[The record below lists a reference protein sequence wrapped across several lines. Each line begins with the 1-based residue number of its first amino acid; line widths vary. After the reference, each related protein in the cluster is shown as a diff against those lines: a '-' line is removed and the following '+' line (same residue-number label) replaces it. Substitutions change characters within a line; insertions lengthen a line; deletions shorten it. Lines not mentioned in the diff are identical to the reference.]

1 MKPNF
6 VKTKN
11 YRRFMSAMARFGE
24 RGAEENRIII
34 VDGEPGLGKTTI
46 LQRWATDNA
55 CVYLRAKSNWK
66 QRWFLEELLSAMKVQ
81 LIPYTYEK
89 RFNLALKE
97 LSERSVHAE
106 FSERQFAV
114 VIDEADFITGRG
126 QLVETIRDLADVG
139 GVTFIIIGM
148 GRIRDN
154 LTRFP
159 QAASR
164 VNGYVR
170 FEPADIEDVKLFF
183 SERCEVP
190 IQDDLARFI
199 HRATTGFNRELLEAV
214 KTVERFGLRA
224 KLGDPQA
231 GLSLK
236 EMSGQYLIN
245 DRRTGRPIHIPEAV

>member
-1 MKPNF
+1 MKSNF

-11 YRRFMSAMARFGE
+11 FKKFMSAMSSFGE
-24 RGAEENRIII
+24 RGAEENRLII

-46 LQRWATDNA
+46 LQRWATDNS
-55 CVYLRAKSNWK
+55 CVYLRAKSDWTP
-66 QRWFLEELLSAMKVQ
+66 RWFLEELLSAMKVQ

-97 LSERSVHAE
+97 LSERSIHAD
-106 FSERQFAV
+106 FADRQFAV

-170 FEPADIEDVKLFF
+170 FEPADLDDVKLFF
-183 SERCEVP
+183 AERCEIP
-190 IQDDLARFI
+190 IQDDLAEFI
-199 HRATTGFNRELLEAV
+199 LRATTGFNRELLEAV
-214 KTVERFGLRA
+214 KTVERFGFRA
-224 KLGDPQA
+224 KLSDPQA

-236 EMSGQYLIN
+236 EMAGQHLIN
-245 DRRTGRPIHIPEAV
+245 DRRTGNPIKVPEVM